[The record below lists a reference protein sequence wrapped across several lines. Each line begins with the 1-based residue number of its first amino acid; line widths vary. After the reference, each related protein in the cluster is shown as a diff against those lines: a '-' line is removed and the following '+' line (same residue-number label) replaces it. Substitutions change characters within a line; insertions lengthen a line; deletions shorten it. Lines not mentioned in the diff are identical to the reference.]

1 MSKQDPISTFIFFR
15 TQSEILLQKLLNA
28 KENIIPEELQESQ
41 VLVLMV
47 VDREFG
53 SNQSQ
58 IAERLFITKQSV
70 GVTIEFL
77 IQKKYLMRTKDP
89 VDGRAY
95 LIKLTD
101 KAWKLIEQIKSQFK
115 EEMENWKLKLGSKN
129 YKRLMSVIKEFNN
142 SEIN

>member
-15 TQSEILLQKLLNA
+15 SQSEILLQKLLNA
-28 KENIIPEELQESQ
+28 KDKIVPEELQESHI
-41 VLVLMV
+41 LVLMV

-58 IAERLFITKQSV
+58 IADRLFITKQSV

-77 IQKKYLMRTKDP
+77 IQKKYLIKSKDP

-101 KAWKLIEQIKSQFK
+101 KSWKLIELIKSKFK
-115 EEMENWKLKLGSKN
+115 YEMEIWKSRLGSKN
-129 YKRLMSVIKEFNN
+129 YKKIMNVIKELNVSDLN
-142 SEIN
+142 